1 MDGCQLLRGDG
12 ENVTIFSLHQSQ
24 NDFSQRWMELINR
37 YKKDLFAIKA
47 LLNINK
53 VQENNMLFL
62 HSLPS
67 PWAAF

>member
-1 MDGCQLLRGDG
+1 
-12 ENVTIFSLHQSQ
+12 
-24 NDFSQRWMELINR
+24 MELINR